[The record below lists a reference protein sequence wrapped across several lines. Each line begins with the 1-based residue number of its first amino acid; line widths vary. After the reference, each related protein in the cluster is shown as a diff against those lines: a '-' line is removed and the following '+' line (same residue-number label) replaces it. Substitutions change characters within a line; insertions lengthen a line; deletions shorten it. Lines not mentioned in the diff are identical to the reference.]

1 MSHTFLTLPPEW
13 VASRTD
19 LHVVL
24 VGLPGSGKTTVGRG
38 VAEQLGRAFLDL
50 DQEIER
56 REGADI
62 ATIFAE
68 KGEPYFRERERAV
81 TAELAEIGGLIVSP
95 GGGWITNGDALAIL
109 RPRARI
115 VYLKVTPETALKRMG
130 ASRTSRPILV
140 RPDPIG
146 ELRRLLLE
154 RGPAYQRADDVI
166 DTERMTAQQV
176 IAKVV
181 ALAARRGAA

>member
-13 VASRTD
+13 APSRTD

-38 VAEQLGRAFLDL
+38 VAEQLARVFLDL

-56 REGADI
+56 REGSDI

-68 KGEPYFRERERAV
+68 KGEPYFREKERNI
-81 TAELAEIGGLIVSP
+81 TAELAEIGGLVISP
-95 GGGWITNGDALAIL
+95 GGGWIANADALSML
-109 RPRARI
+109 RGRARVI
-115 VYLKVTPETALKRMG
+115 YLKARPETALKRMG

-140 RPDPIG
+140 RPDPLG
-146 ELRRLLLE
+146 ELKRLLSE
-154 RGPAYQRADDVI
+154 RQPAYERADHVI
-166 DTERMTAQQV
+166 DTERMSAQQV
-176 IAKVV
+176 IANVV
-181 ALAARRGAA
+181 ELATGRGRP

>member
-13 VASRTD
+13 AGSRTD
-19 LHVVL
+19 RHLIL
-24 VGLPGSGKTTVGRG
+24 VGLPGCGKTTVGRA

-56 REGADI
+56 REGSDI

-68 KGEPYFRERERAV
+68 KGEPYFREKERQI
-81 TAELAEIGGLIVSP
+81 TSELAEIGGLILSP
-95 GGGWITNGDALAIL
+95 GGGWIANGEALSIL
-109 RPRARI
+109 RGRARVI
-115 VYLKVTPETALKRMG
+115 YLKVRPETALKRMG

-140 RPDPIG
+140 RPDPLG
-146 ELRRLLLE
+146 ELKRLLTE
-154 RGPAYQRADDVI
+154 RQTSYERADHAI

-176 IAKVV
+176 ISQVA
-181 ALAARRGAA
+181 ALATAGGRA

>member
-1 MSHTFLTLPPEW
+1 MAHTFLTLPPEW
-13 VASRTD
+13 AGNWTER
-19 LHVVL
+19 HIVL
-24 VGLPGSGKTTVGRG
+24 VGLPGSGKTTVGQGLAAHLR
-38 VAEQLGRAFLDL
+38 RAFLDL

-56 REGADI
+56 REGSDI
-62 ATIFAE
+62 TTIFAE

-81 TAELAEIGGLIVSP
+81 TSELAEIGGLVVSP
-95 GGGWITNGDALAIL
+95 GGGWITNGDALRIL

-130 ASRTSRPILV
+130 SSRTSRPILV
-140 RPDPIG
+140 RPDPLG

-154 RGPAYQRADDVI
+154 RGGAYERADEVI

-176 IAKVV
+176 IDRV
-181 ALAARRGAA
+181 ASLAPRRGAA

>member
-1 MSHTFLTLPPEW
+1 MTHTFVTLPPEW
-13 VASRTD
+13 AGSRSERH
-19 LHVVL
+19 LVL
-24 VGLPGSGKTTVGRG
+24 VGLPGCGKTTVGQG
-38 VAEQLGRAFLDL
+38 VAAQLGRAFLDL

-56 REGADI
+56 REGADV

-68 KGEPYFRERERAV
+68 KGEPYFRERERTV
-81 TAELAEIGGLIVSP
+81 TSELAQIGGLVVSP
-95 GGGWITNGDALAIL
+95 GGGWITNGNALAIL

-115 VYLKVTPETALKRMG
+115 IYLKVTPETALKRMG
-130 ASRTSRPILV
+130 SSRSSRPILV

-154 RGPAYQRADDVI
+154 RGAAYERADDVI

-176 IAKVV
+176 IAMVA
-181 ALAARRGAA
+181 ALAPRRGAA

>member
-1 MSHTFLTLPPEW
+1 
-13 VASRTD
+13 VA
-19 LHVVL
+19 
-24 VGLPGSGKTTVGRG
+24 
-38 VAEQLGRAFLDL
+38 AQLGRAFLDL

-56 REGADI
+56 REGSDI
-62 ATIFAE
+62 TTIFAE

-81 TAELAEIGGLIVSP
+81 TEELAQIGGLIVSP
-95 GGGWITNGDALAIL
+95 GGGWITNGQAFSIL
-109 RPRARI
+109 RPRARVI
-115 VYLKVTPETALKRMG
+115 YLKVTPETALKRMG

-154 RGPAYQRADDVI
+154 RGPAYERADDVI

>member
-1 MSHTFLTLPPEW
+1 MSHTFVTLPPEW
-13 VASRTD
+13 AGSRTD
-19 LHVVL
+19 RHLVL
-24 VGLPGSGKTTVGRG
+24 VGLPGCGKTTVGEG
-38 VAEQLGRAFLDL
+38 VAAQLRRAFLDL
-50 DQEIER
+50 DHEIER
-56 REGADI
+56 REGSDI
-62 ATIFAE
+62 TTIFAE

-81 TAELAEIGGLIVSP
+81 TAELAELGGLIVSP

-115 VYLKVTPETALKRMG
+115 IYLKVTPETALKRMG